1 MAINWTKLFEKY
13 KGLWIALKDDEITVV
28 GSGKSIKEAVAE
40 AKMNGYEKP
49 IVFHMPQNL
58 VNFVGTI

>member
-49 IVFHMPQNL
+49 IVFQRRTCP
-58 VNFVGTI
+58 TR